1 MKSMVFGAVISIISC
16 AEGLRARG
24 GALGVGNATR
34 TAVRDSIIAII
45 IVNYFIT
52 WFLYQK

>member
-1 MKSMVFGAVISIISC
+1 MAIIAC
-16 AEGLRARG
+16 AEGLRTRG

-34 TAVRDSIIAII
+34 AAVRDSIIAII

-52 WFLYQK
+52 WFLYQN